1 MLRQLGAFSICRW
14 NTHHKHRSFNISE
27 PRINERIRVPEVR
40 LVGPAGEQVGIV
52 RIEDALRLA
61 AESDLDLVEVA
72 PQAKPPVCKL
82 MDFGKY
88 KYEAA
93 VKAREARK
101 NQTNTVLKEIRFR
114 LKIDTHDYETKRGHA
129 LRFLGAG
136 DKVKAMIQFRGREQ
150 QRPEMGLRLLQRFA
164 EDVAEVGVVE
174 SSPRIDGRNMVMVI
188 GPLKNKAEA
197 KAEARRAT
205 QRAEAKA
212 QNEAKA
218 TGRVDTSGDDQA
230 PLTQSL
236 ADLLPEGFQVNTAAE
251 PEAPAAAAA
260 PEAAVETP
268 AAAAPALRPSAGS
281 SQGCRGS
288 SGAGGSEAGG
298 SQAGGSQGR
307 KRPEARSAQGC
318 PAAEGHRHPRPQAP
332 AAPKAAE
339 AATPAP
345 AAPSLRQCLLHR
357 SRWPGPLRRSPLHAP
372 RHHGPRPSRQARRPT
387 SSKLRKVPPSGSQ
400 QPACRPQGRL
410 HERTAD
416 IVCGYVRRSVPMP
429 KMKTHSGAKKR
440 FKLTGSGKLRRQQAN
455 RRHYLEHK
463 SSRLTRRLAGD
474 KIVFKGDAK
483 VIRKMLGI

>member
-1 MLRQLGAFSICRW
+1 MAHPNFEAFDCSGNWGPSLFCRW
-14 NTHHKHRSFNISE
+14 NTHNNHRSFNISE

-150 QRPEMGLRLLQRFA
+150 QRPEMGIRLLQRFA
-164 EDVAEVGVVE
+164 DDVAEVGVVE
-174 SSPRIDGRNMVMVI
+174 SSPRIDGRNMVMVV

-218 TGRVDTSGDDQA
+218 TGRIDVSGDDQA

-236 ADLLPEGFQVNTAAE
+236 ADLLPEGFAITTEPETEAPEVEAPATAEAPAEDVPAAE
-251 PEAPAAAAA
+251 APVKEAAPQEAPKQELPKQAAPKAEAPKAEAPRREAPKAAPAPAKAPEAPKAPAATRA
-260 PEAAVETP
+260 PEAAKP
-268 AAAAPALRPSAGS
+268 AAAAPAAP
-281 SQGCRGS
+281 
-288 SGAGGSEAGG
+288 
-298 SQAGGSQGR
+298 
-307 KRPEARSAQGC
+307 K
-318 PAAEGHRHPRPQAP
+318 PAAVPMPKPVARP
-332 AAPKAAE
+332 AAPKPAAR
-339 AATPAP
+339 PAP
-345 AAPSLRQCLLHR
+345 KAAP
-357 SRWPGPLRRSPLHAP
+357 
-372 RHHGPRPSRQARRPT
+372 
-387 SSKLRKVPPSGSQ
+387 K
-400 QPACRPQGRL
+400 PAG
-410 HERTAD
+410 
-416 IVCGYVRRSVPMP
+416 
-429 KMKTHSGAKKR
+429 KKT
-440 FKLTGSGKLRRQQAN
+440 T
-455 RRHYLEHK
+455 
-463 SSRLTRRLAGD
+463 
-474 KIVFKGDAK
+474 
-483 VIRKMLGI
+483 

>member
-1 MLRQLGAFSICRW
+1 M
-14 NTHHKHRSFNISE
+14 SE

-150 QRPEMGLRLLQRFA
+150 QRPEMGIRLLQRFA
-164 EDVAEVGVVE
+164 DDVAEVGVVE
-174 SSPRIDGRNMVMVI
+174 SSPRIDGRNMVMVV

-218 TGRVDTSGDDQA
+218 SGRIDVSGDDQA

-236 ADLLPEGFQVNTAAE
+236 ADLLPEGFTVSTE
-251 PEAPAAAAA
+251 PEAPAEAPEQTPAPAVEPAAAEAPPKAAEAPKQEAPKQEAPKQEAPQQEAPKAAA
-260 PEAAVETP
+260 PAPKAAAPAPKPVAEKPEAAP
-268 AAAAPALRPSAGS
+268 AAAAP
-281 SQGCRGS
+281 
-288 SGAGGSEAGG
+288 
-298 SQAGGSQGR
+298 
-307 KRPEARSAQGC
+307 K
-318 PAAEGHRHPRPQAP
+318 PAAVPAPPKPVARP
-332 AAPKAAE
+332 AAPKPAAR
-339 AATPAP
+339 PAP
-345 AAPSLRQCLLHR
+345 KA
-357 SRWPGPLRRSPLHAP
+357 
-372 RHHGPRPSRQARRPT
+372 
-387 SSKLRKVPPSGSQ
+387 VPK
-400 QPACRPQGRL
+400 PAG
-410 HERTAD
+410 
-416 IVCGYVRRSVPMP
+416 
-429 KMKTHSGAKKR
+429 KKT
-440 FKLTGSGKLRRQQAN
+440 T
-455 RRHYLEHK
+455 
-463 SSRLTRRLAGD
+463 
-474 KIVFKGDAK
+474 
-483 VIRKMLGI
+483 

>member
-1 MLRQLGAFSICRW
+1 
-14 NTHHKHRSFNISE
+14 
-27 PRINERIRVPEVR
+27 VR

-218 TGRVDTSGDDQA
+218 AGRVDVSGKDQA
-230 PLTQSL
+230 PMTQSL
-236 ADLLPEGFQVNTAAE
+236 GDLLPEGFQVSADTAAE
-251 PEAPAAAAA
+251 APAASAEEVPTAEAPVQEAPVQEAPAQEAPAQEAPAQEAPAAEAPAAAPAEA
-260 PEAAVETP
+260 PVP
-268 AAAAPALRPSAGS
+268 KAAAPA
-281 SQGCRGS
+281 
-288 SGAGGSEAGG
+288 
-298 SQAGGSQGR
+298 
-307 KRPEARSAQGC
+307 
-318 PAAEGHRHPRPQAP
+318 AP
-332 AAPKAAE
+332 AAAKVPAPKAPEAE
-339 AATPAP
+339 TPAP
-345 AAPSLRQCLLHR
+345 AAPKPAAVPAPPKPVARPAAPKPVAR
-357 SRWPGPLRRSPLHAP
+357 PAAP
-372 RHHGPRPSRQARRPT
+372 RPT
-387 SSKLRKVPPSGSQ
+387 PK
-400 QPACRPQGRL
+400 PAG
-410 HERTAD
+410 
-416 IVCGYVRRSVPMP
+416 
-429 KMKTHSGAKKR
+429 KKT
-440 FKLTGSGKLRRQQAN
+440 N
-455 RRHYLEHK
+455 
-463 SSRLTRRLAGD
+463 
-474 KIVFKGDAK
+474 
-483 VIRKMLGI
+483 

>member
-1 MLRQLGAFSICRW
+1 M
-14 NTHHKHRSFNISE
+14 
-27 PRINERIRVPEVR
+27 R

-150 QRPEMGLRLLQRFA
+150 QRPEMGIRLLQRFA
-164 EDVAEVGVVE
+164 DDVAEVGVVE
-174 SSPRIDGRNMVMVI
+174 SSPRIDGRNMVMVV

-218 TGRVDTSGDDQA
+218 AGRVDTSGKDQT
-230 PLTQSL
+230 PMTQSL
-236 ADLLPEGFQVNTAAE
+236 ADLLPEGFTVSTEPEAAAA
-251 PEAPAAAAA
+251 EAPAAAA
-260 PEAAVETP
+260 
-268 AAAAPALRPSAGS
+268 
-281 SQGCRGS
+281 
-288 SGAGGSEAGG
+288 
-298 SQAGGSQGR
+298 
-307 KRPEARSAQGC
+307 
-318 PAAEGHRHPRPQAP
+318 PAAEAQAAEAP
-332 AAPKAAE
+332 KQEAPKATEAPKQEAPKAAE
-339 AATPAP
+339 APKREAPKAPAP
-345 AAPSLRQCLLHR
+345 AAKPAA
-357 SRWPGPLRRSPLHAP
+357 AP
-372 RHHGPRPSRQARRPT
+372 KPEAAAPAASAPKPAAVPAPPKPVARPAAPKPAARPAP
-387 SSKLRKVPPSGSQ
+387 KAVPK
-400 QPACRPQGRL
+400 PAG
-410 HERTAD
+410 
-416 IVCGYVRRSVPMP
+416 
-429 KMKTHSGAKKR
+429 KKT
-440 FKLTGSGKLRRQQAN
+440 N
-455 RRHYLEHK
+455 
-463 SSRLTRRLAGD
+463 
-474 KIVFKGDAK
+474 
-483 VIRKMLGI
+483 

>member
-1 MLRQLGAFSICRW
+1 MGGRVANLSEAFDCSGNW
-14 NTHHKHRSFNISE
+14 GPSLFAGHNDEHRSFNISE

-150 QRPEMGLRLLQRFA
+150 QRPEMGIRLLQRFA
-164 EDVAEVGVVE
+164 DDVAEVGVVE
-174 SSPRIDGRNMVMVI
+174 SSPRIDGRNMVMVV

-212 QNEAKA
+212 ENEAKA
-218 TGRVDTSGDDQA
+218 AGRVDTSGKDQS
-230 PLTQSL
+230 PMTQSL
-236 ADLLPEGFQVNTAAE
+236 ADLLPEGFTVSTEPDTAPAETAAV
-251 PEAPAAAAA
+251 EAPVAPAPEQEAAKQEAPKAAPAPEQEAPKAAAPKAAPKQEAPKQEAPKAAAPKAAAKQEAPKQEAPKAAAAA
-260 PEAAVETP
+260 PKPATAKP
-268 AAAAPALRPSAGS
+268 AAAAP
-281 SQGCRGS
+281 
-288 SGAGGSEAGG
+288 
-298 SQAGGSQGR
+298 
-307 KRPEARSAQGC
+307 K
-318 PAAEGHRHPRPQAP
+318 PAAVPAPPKPVARP
-332 AAPKAAE
+332 AAPKPAAR
-339 AATPAP
+339 PAP
-345 AAPSLRQCLLHR
+345 KAAP
-357 SRWPGPLRRSPLHAP
+357 
-372 RHHGPRPSRQARRPT
+372 
-387 SSKLRKVPPSGSQ
+387 K
-400 QPACRPQGRL
+400 PAG
-410 HERTAD
+410 
-416 IVCGYVRRSVPMP
+416 
-429 KMKTHSGAKKR
+429 KKT
-440 FKLTGSGKLRRQQAN
+440 N
-455 RRHYLEHK
+455 
-463 SSRLTRRLAGD
+463 
-474 KIVFKGDAK
+474 
-483 VIRKMLGI
+483 

>member
-1 MLRQLGAFSICRW
+1 MPGY
-14 NTHHKHRSFNISE
+14 NNKNRSFNISE

-150 QRPEMGLRLLQRFA
+150 QRPEMGIRLLQRFA
-164 EDVAEVGVVE
+164 DDVAEVGVVE
-174 SSPRIDGRNMVMVI
+174 SSPRIDGRNMVMVV

-212 QNEAKA
+212 ENEAKA
-218 TGRVDTSGDDQA
+218 AGRLDTSGKDQA
-230 PLTQSL
+230 PMTQSL
-236 ADLLPEGFQVNTAAE
+236 ADLLPEGFTVSTEA
-251 PEAPAAAAA
+251 EAPAKAEQAAVEA
-260 PEAAVETP
+260 PEAAVAEAP
-268 AAAAPALRPSAGS
+268 AKAAEVAPKQEAPKQEAPKQEAPKAAAPAPK
-281 SQGCRGS
+281 Q
-288 SGAGGSEAGG
+288 EAPK
-298 SQAGGSQGR
+298 AAAPAP
-307 KRPEARSAQGC
+307 KPVAAPK
-318 PAAEGHRHPRPQAP
+318 PAAVPAPPKPVARP
-332 AAPKAAE
+332 AAPK
-339 AATPAP
+339 P
-345 AAPSLRQCLLHR
+345 AARPV
-357 SRWPGPLRRSPLHAP
+357 PKAAP
-372 RHHGPRPSRQARRPT
+372 
-387 SSKLRKVPPSGSQ
+387 KPSG
-400 QPACRPQGRL
+400 
-410 HERTAD
+410 
-416 IVCGYVRRSVPMP
+416 
-429 KMKTHSGAKKR
+429 KKT
-440 FKLTGSGKLRRQQAN
+440 T
-455 RRHYLEHK
+455 
-463 SSRLTRRLAGD
+463 
-474 KIVFKGDAK
+474 
-483 VIRKMLGI
+483 

>member
-1 MLRQLGAFSICRW
+1 MPAIPQQ
-14 NTHHKHRSFNISE
+14 HRSFNISE

-150 QRPEMGLRLLQRFA
+150 QRPEMGIRLLQRFA
-164 EDVAEVGVVE
+164 DDVAEVGVVE
-174 SSPRIDGRNMVMVI
+174 SSPRIDGRNMVMVV

-212 QNEAKA
+212 ENEAKA
-218 TGRVDTSGDDQA
+218 SGRVDVSGSDQV
-230 PLTQSL
+230 PMTQSL
-236 ADLLPEGFQVNTAAE
+236 ADLLPEGFQVSTE
-251 PEAPAAAAA
+251 PETVAEAPAQEPAPAVEPAAEEAPAKAAEAPKQEAPKQEAPKQEAPKQEAPKQEAPKQEAPRAAA
-260 PEAAVETP
+260 PKAAAPAQQPAAGKPEAAKP
-268 AAAAPALRPSAGS
+268 AAAAP
-281 SQGCRGS
+281 
-288 SGAGGSEAGG
+288 
-298 SQAGGSQGR
+298 
-307 KRPEARSAQGC
+307 K
-318 PAAEGHRHPRPQAP
+318 PAAVPAPPKPVARP
-332 AAPKAAE
+332 AAPKPAAR
-339 AATPAP
+339 PAP
-345 AAPSLRQCLLHR
+345 KA
-357 SRWPGPLRRSPLHAP
+357 
-372 RHHGPRPSRQARRPT
+372 
-387 SSKLRKVPPSGSQ
+387 VPK
-400 QPACRPQGRL
+400 PAG
-410 HERTAD
+410 
-416 IVCGYVRRSVPMP
+416 
-429 KMKTHSGAKKR
+429 KKT
-440 FKLTGSGKLRRQQAN
+440 T
-455 RRHYLEHK
+455 
-463 SSRLTRRLAGD
+463 
-474 KIVFKGDAK
+474 
-483 VIRKMLGI
+483 

>member
-1 MLRQLGAFSICRW
+1 
-14 NTHHKHRSFNISE
+14 
-27 PRINERIRVPEVR
+27 VR

-114 LKIDTHDYETKRGHA
+114 LKIDKHDYETKRGHA

-150 QRPEMGLRLLQRFA
+150 QRPEMGIRLLQRFA

-197 KAEARRAT
+197 KAEARRAA

-218 TGRVDTSGDDQA
+218 ASRVDTSGGQA
-230 PLTQSL
+230 PMTQSL
-236 ADLLPEGFQVNTAAE
+236 GDLLPEGLRPAGEESVQETEAPAVEETTVEEATPAVAE
-251 PEAPAAAAA
+251 EAPAVEAPEAPVEEAPAVEAPEAPVEEAPAAAAPVQVA
-260 PEAAVETP
+260 PKPAVP
-268 AAAAPALRPSAGS
+268 AAPKPAVPAAPKPMA
-281 SQGCRGS
+281 
-288 SGAGGSEAGG
+288 
-298 SQAGGSQGR
+298 
-307 KRPEARSAQGC
+307 K
-318 PAAEGHRHPRPQAP
+318 PAAPKPAARP
-332 AAPKAAE
+332 AAPKA
-339 AATPAP
+339 TPKP
-345 AAPSLRQCLLHR
+345 A
-357 SRWPGPLRRSPLHAP
+357 SR
-372 RHHGPRPSRQARRPT
+372 
-387 SSKLRKVPPSGSQ
+387 
-400 QPACRPQGRL
+400 
-410 HERTAD
+410 
-416 IVCGYVRRSVPMP
+416 
-429 KMKTHSGAKKR
+429 KT
-440 FKLTGSGKLRRQQAN
+440 N
-455 RRHYLEHK
+455 
-463 SSRLTRRLAGD
+463 
-474 KIVFKGDAK
+474 
-483 VIRKMLGI
+483 

>member
-1 MLRQLGAFSICRW
+1 LLRQLGAFPIFRIPQQ
-14 NTHHKHRSFNISE
+14 HRSFNISE

-150 QRPEMGLRLLQRFA
+150 QRPEMGIRLLQRFA

-174 SSPRIDGRNMVMVI
+174 SSPRIDGRNMVMVV

-218 TGRVDTSGDDQA
+218 SGRIDVSGDDQA

-236 ADLLPEGFQVNTAAE
+236 ADLLPEGFTVSTE
-251 PEAPAAAAA
+251 PEAA
-260 PEAAVETP
+260 PEAPVQEAAPAVEPAAEEAPAKAAEAPQQEAPKQEAPKAAAPKQEAPKQEAPKAAAPRQEAPKAPAPKQEAPKAAAPKAAAPAPQPAAAKPEAAKP
-268 AAAAPALRPSAGS
+268 AAAAP
-281 SQGCRGS
+281 
-288 SGAGGSEAGG
+288 
-298 SQAGGSQGR
+298 
-307 KRPEARSAQGC
+307 K
-318 PAAEGHRHPRPQAP
+318 PAAIPAPPKPVARP
-332 AAPKAAE
+332 AAPKPAAR
-339 AATPAP
+339 PAP
-345 AAPSLRQCLLHR
+345 KA
-357 SRWPGPLRRSPLHAP
+357 
-372 RHHGPRPSRQARRPT
+372 
-387 SSKLRKVPPSGSQ
+387 VPK
-400 QPACRPQGRL
+400 PAG
-410 HERTAD
+410 
-416 IVCGYVRRSVPMP
+416 
-429 KMKTHSGAKKR
+429 KKT
-440 FKLTGSGKLRRQQAN
+440 T
-455 RRHYLEHK
+455 
-463 SSRLTRRLAGD
+463 
-474 KIVFKGDAK
+474 
-483 VIRKMLGI
+483 

>member
-1 MLRQLGAFSICRW
+1 MRQQLGAFSICRW
-14 NTHHKHRSFNISE
+14 NTHHNNRSFDISE

-61 AESDLDLVEVA
+61 AEADLDLVEVA

-150 QRPEMGLRLLQRFA
+150 QRPEMGIRLLQRFA
-164 EDVAEVGVVE
+164 EDVAEVGVIE

-197 KAEARRAT
+197 KAEARRAA

-218 TGRVDTSGDDQA
+218 AGRIDVSGEDA

-236 ADLLPEGFQVNTAAE
+236 ADLLPAELLTQAEEAQAEETAAE
-251 PEAPAAAAA
+251 VTVPESVDAEVAEAEEAAPAVEEAVEETPVGEAPIVEETPVGEAPIVEETPVVEEAPVVEETPVVEEAPVVEAA
-260 PEAAVETP
+260 P
-268 AAAAPALRPSAGS
+268 AAAPALAKAP
-281 SQGCRGS
+281 
-288 SGAGGSEAGG
+288 E
-298 SQAGGSQGR
+298 QAAP
-307 KRPEARSAQGC
+307 KPVV
-318 PAAEGHRHPRPQAP
+318 PAAPKPAATPMPKPMAKPAVPKPAARP
-332 AAPKAAE
+332 AAPKAA
-339 AATPAP
+339 PKP
-345 AAPSLRQCLLHR
+345 AA
-357 SRWPGPLRRSPLHAP
+357 
-372 RHHGPRPSRQARRPT
+372 
-387 SSKLRKVPPSGSQ
+387 RK
-400 QPACRPQGRL
+400 
-410 HERTAD
+410 T
-416 IVCGYVRRSVPMP
+416 
-429 KMKTHSGAKKR
+429 
-440 FKLTGSGKLRRQQAN
+440 N
-455 RRHYLEHK
+455 
-463 SSRLTRRLAGD
+463 
-474 KIVFKGDAK
+474 
-483 VIRKMLGI
+483 

>member
-1 MLRQLGAFSICRW
+1 M
-14 NTHHKHRSFNISE
+14 
-27 PRINERIRVPEVR
+27 R

-150 QRPEMGLRLLQRFA
+150 QRPEMGIRLLQRFA
-164 EDVAEVGVVE
+164 DDVAEVGVVE
-174 SSPRIDGRNMVMVI
+174 SSPRIDGRNMVMVV

-218 TGRVDTSGDDQA
+218 SGRVDTSGQDQA
-230 PLTQSL
+230 PMTQSL
-236 ADLLPEGFQVNTAAE
+236 ADLLPEGFTVSTE
-251 PEAPAAAAA
+251 PQAAA
-260 PEAAVETP
+260 PEQEVPKQEAPKAEAPKQEAPKAAAPKQEAPKQEAPKAAAPKQEAPKAAAPKAAPAPKP
-268 AAAAPALRPSAGS
+268 AAA
-281 SQGCRGS
+281 
-288 SGAGGSEAGG
+288 
-298 SQAGGSQGR
+298 
-307 KRPEARSAQGC
+307 KPEAA
-318 PAAEGHRHPRPQAP
+318 AP
-332 AAPKAAE
+332 AAPKPAAV
-339 AATPAP
+339 PAPPKPVARP
-345 AAPSLRQCLLHR
+345 AAPKPAAR
-357 SRWPGPLRRSPLHAP
+357 PAP
-372 RHHGPRPSRQARRPT
+372 KA
-387 SSKLRKVPPSGSQ
+387 VPK
-400 QPACRPQGRL
+400 PAG
-410 HERTAD
+410 
-416 IVCGYVRRSVPMP
+416 
-429 KMKTHSGAKKR
+429 KKT
-440 FKLTGSGKLRRQQAN
+440 N
-455 RRHYLEHK
+455 
-463 SSRLTRRLAGD
+463 
-474 KIVFKGDAK
+474 
-483 VIRKMLGI
+483 

>member
-1 MLRQLGAFSICRW
+1 VKRVRSPRGGAHPILEAFDCSGNWGPSLFCRW
-14 NTHHKHRSFNISE
+14 NNHHEHRSFNISE

-218 TGRVDTSGDDQA
+218 AGRVDTSGDDQA

-236 ADLLPEGFQVNTAAE
+236 GDLLPEGFTVSADTAADE
-251 PEAPAAAAA
+251 APATQEAPAPAAEAQAPAAEAQEAPAAEAPAAEAPAAAAPA
-260 PEAAVETP
+260 AEAP
-268 AAAAPALRPSAGS
+268 AAAAPA
-281 SQGCRGS
+281 
-288 SGAGGSEAGG
+288 EAP
-298 SQAGGSQGR
+298 AEP
-307 KRPEARSAQGC
+307 KAAA
-318 PAAEGHRHPRPQAP
+318 PAAAPKAAAPKAAAPKAAAPAAPAEP
-332 AAPKAAE
+332 AAPKAAAKE
-339 AATPAP
+339 PAPKAPQAETPAP
-345 AAPSLRQCLLHR
+345 AAPKPAAVPAPPKPVARPAAPKPVAR
-357 SRWPGPLRRSPLHAP
+357 PAAP
-372 RHHGPRPSRQARRPT
+372 RPT
-387 SSKLRKVPPSGSQ
+387 PK
-400 QPACRPQGRL
+400 PAG
-410 HERTAD
+410 
-416 IVCGYVRRSVPMP
+416 
-429 KMKTHSGAKKR
+429 KKT
-440 FKLTGSGKLRRQQAN
+440 N
-455 RRHYLEHK
+455 
-463 SSRLTRRLAGD
+463 
-474 KIVFKGDAK
+474 
-483 VIRKMLGI
+483 

>member
-1 MLRQLGAFSICRW
+1 M
-14 NTHHKHRSFNISE
+14 SE

-150 QRPEMGLRLLQRFA
+150 QRPEMGIRLLQRFA
-164 EDVAEVGVVE
+164 EDVAEVGVIE

-197 KAEARRAT
+197 KAEARRAA

-218 TGRVDTSGDDQA
+218 AARVDVSGGDA

-236 ADLLPEGFQVNTAAE
+236 ADLLPAELVAQAGEAAPESAESAAAEEATPATAETAADETAAE
-251 PEAPAAAAA
+251 ETVAVETTAAEETPVAEETTVAEEPAAQETVAPVAEATSAGEASVAEEAPVAEPAAAKAPEAPRPAAVPAA
-260 PEAAVETP
+260 PKPGAAPVPKPMAKPVAPKP
-268 AAAAPALRPSAGS
+268 AAR
-281 SQGCRGS
+281 
-288 SGAGGSEAGG
+288 
-298 SQAGGSQGR
+298 
-307 KRPEARSAQGC
+307 
-318 PAAEGHRHPRPQAP
+318 P
-332 AAPKAAE
+332 AAPKAA
-339 AATPAP
+339 PKP
-345 AAPSLRQCLLHR
+345 AA
-357 SRWPGPLRRSPLHAP
+357 
-372 RHHGPRPSRQARRPT
+372 
-387 SSKLRKVPPSGSQ
+387 RK
-400 QPACRPQGRL
+400 
-410 HERTAD
+410 T
-416 IVCGYVRRSVPMP
+416 
-429 KMKTHSGAKKR
+429 
-440 FKLTGSGKLRRQQAN
+440 N
-455 RRHYLEHK
+455 
-463 SSRLTRRLAGD
+463 
-474 KIVFKGDAK
+474 
-483 VIRKMLGI
+483 

>member
-1 MLRQLGAFSICRW
+1 MEYHI
-14 NTHHKHRSFNISE
+14 NHRSFNISE

-52 RIEDALRLA
+52 RIDDALRLA

-150 QRPEMGLRLLQRFA
+150 QRPEMGIRLLQRFA
-164 EDVAEVGVVE
+164 DDVAEVGVVE
-174 SSPRIDGRNMVMVI
+174 SSPRIDGRNMVMVV

-197 KAEARRAT
+197 KAEARRAS

-218 TGRVDTSGDDQA
+218 TGGGRIDVSGDDQA

-236 ADLLPEGFQVNTAAE
+236 ADLLPEGFAITTE
-251 PEAPAAAAA
+251 PETEAPAQPETPVEAA
-260 PEAAVETP
+260 PEAEAPVKEAPAKEAPVQEAAAKEAPVQEAAAKAAPVKEAAVQEAPKQAAPRAAAPKREAPKAAP
-268 AAAAPALRPSAGS
+268 APVKAPVAAKPAGAAAPAA
-281 SQGCRGS
+281 
-288 SGAGGSEAGG
+288 
-298 SQAGGSQGR
+298 
-307 KRPEARSAQGC
+307 
-318 PAAEGHRHPRPQAP
+318 PRPPVPMPKPIARP
-332 AAPKAAE
+332 AAPKPAAR
-339 AATPAP
+339 PAP
-345 AAPSLRQCLLHR
+345 KAAP
-357 SRWPGPLRRSPLHAP
+357 
-372 RHHGPRPSRQARRPT
+372 
-387 SSKLRKVPPSGSQ
+387 K
-400 QPACRPQGRL
+400 PAG
-410 HERTAD
+410 
-416 IVCGYVRRSVPMP
+416 
-429 KMKTHSGAKKR
+429 KKT
-440 FKLTGSGKLRRQQAN
+440 T
-455 RRHYLEHK
+455 
-463 SSRLTRRLAGD
+463 
-474 KIVFKGDAK
+474 
-483 VIRKMLGI
+483 

>member
-1 MLRQLGAFSICRW
+1 MEYHI
-14 NTHHKHRSFNISE
+14 NHRSFNISE

-52 RIEDALRLA
+52 RIDDALRLA

-150 QRPEMGLRLLQRFA
+150 QRPEMGIRLLQRFA
-164 EDVAEVGVVE
+164 DDVAEVGVVE
-174 SSPRIDGRNMVMVI
+174 SSPRIDGRNMVMVV

-197 KAEARRAT
+197 KAEARRAS

-218 TGRVDTSGDDQA
+218 TGGGRIDVSGDDQA

-236 ADLLPEGFQVNTAAE
+236 ADLLPEGFAITTEPETEAPAQSEA
-251 PEAPAAAAA
+251 PEAPAEAA
-260 PEAAVETP
+260 PEAEAPVKEAPAKEAPVKEAAAKEAPAKETAAEAAPVKEAAVQEAPKQAAPRAAAPKREAPKAAP
-268 AAAAPALRPSAGS
+268 APINAPVAAKPAEAAAPAA
-281 SQGCRGS
+281 
-288 SGAGGSEAGG
+288 
-298 SQAGGSQGR
+298 
-307 KRPEARSAQGC
+307 
-318 PAAEGHRHPRPQAP
+318 PRPPVPMPKPIARP
-332 AAPKAAE
+332 AAPKPAAR
-339 AATPAP
+339 PAP
-345 AAPSLRQCLLHR
+345 KAAP
-357 SRWPGPLRRSPLHAP
+357 
-372 RHHGPRPSRQARRPT
+372 
-387 SSKLRKVPPSGSQ
+387 K
-400 QPACRPQGRL
+400 PAG
-410 HERTAD
+410 
-416 IVCGYVRRSVPMP
+416 
-429 KMKTHSGAKKR
+429 KKT
-440 FKLTGSGKLRRQQAN
+440 T
-455 RRHYLEHK
+455 
-463 SSRLTRRLAGD
+463 
-474 KIVFKGDAK
+474 
-483 VIRKMLGI
+483 

>member
-1 MLRQLGAFSICRW
+1 M
-14 NTHHKHRSFNISE
+14 SE

-197 KAEARRAT
+197 KAEARRAS

-218 TGRVDTSGDDQA
+218 AARVDVSGKDQA
-230 PLTQSL
+230 PMTQSL
-236 ADLLPEGFQVNTAAE
+236 GDLLPEGFKVSADTAAE
-251 PEAPAAAAA
+251 APAEPAQEAPAAEAPAAEAAA
-260 PEAAVETP
+260 PEAATPAEAPAPKAAAP
-268 AAAAPALRPSAGS
+268 AAAAPA
-281 SQGCRGS
+281 
-288 SGAGGSEAGG
+288 EA
-298 SQAGGSQGR
+298 
-307 KRPEARSAQGC
+307 P
-318 PAAEGHRHPRPQAP
+318 
-332 AAPKAAE
+332 APKAAAPAE
-339 AATPAP
+339 PAAPAAAKAPAPKAPQAETPAP
-345 AAPSLRQCLLHR
+345 AAPKPAAVPAPPKPVARPAAPKPVAR
-357 SRWPGPLRRSPLHAP
+357 PAAP
-372 RHHGPRPSRQARRPT
+372 RPT
-387 SSKLRKVPPSGSQ
+387 PK
-400 QPACRPQGRL
+400 PAG
-410 HERTAD
+410 
-416 IVCGYVRRSVPMP
+416 
-429 KMKTHSGAKKR
+429 KKT
-440 FKLTGSGKLRRQQAN
+440 N
-455 RRHYLEHK
+455 
-463 SSRLTRRLAGD
+463 
-474 KIVFKGDAK
+474 
-483 VIRKMLGI
+483 